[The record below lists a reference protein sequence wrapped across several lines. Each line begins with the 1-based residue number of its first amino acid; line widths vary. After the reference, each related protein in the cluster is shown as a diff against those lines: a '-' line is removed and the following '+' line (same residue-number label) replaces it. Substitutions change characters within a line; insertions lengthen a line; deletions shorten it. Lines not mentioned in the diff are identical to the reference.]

1 MAWTRPDDTDTSR
14 ETIFD
19 PAELTNIAVGAL
31 LLVLLLVAS
40 FSLVRQWSV
49 NGLATTTQVATV
61 SE

>member
-1 MAWTRPDDTDTSR
+1 MPWTRPDDPDPSR

-31 LLVLLLVAS
+31 LLVLLLLAS

-49 NGLATTTQVATV
+49 DGLGTTTQVATAA
-61 SE
+61 E

>member
-1 MAWTRPDDTDTSR
+1 MAWTRLDGTDTPR

-49 NGLATTTQVATV
+49 DGLGTTAQVATV
-61 SE
+61 ND